1 MLSKRLKM
9 LFQRPYISKSSGGA
23 CHRNPPSSSWLLPTP
38 RQKKI
43 VTLLRHCSIIFDLF
57 INNSTGH
64 VYICLSRSV
73 ESRAVKETW
82 APLCVH
88 LACRNR
94 DKSEIAR
101 IMFSTCYSAESSLWS
116 RRRHWSKEV
125 RRGGEGRNKQ
135 SGHFIFCKALNCFGV
150 CH

>member
-9 LFQRPYISKSSGGA
+9 LFQRPYIPKSSGGA
-23 CHRNPPSSSWLLPTP
+23 CHRTPPQHLVIAPP
-38 RQKKI
+38 PGKKKI

-94 DKSEIAR
+94 DKSGIAC

-116 RRRHWSKEV
+116 RRRHWSREV
-125 RRGGEGRNKQ
+125 RDRSFITSQGGGGGGFRKVWC
-135 SGHFIFCKALNCFGV
+135 IKTV
-150 CH
+150 PP